1 MEKGNT
7 MGMRPELQTPY
18 WQIDGNAGKAPK
30 LLVLAK
36 RMSSAARPVLG
47 ILRRATPRWA
57 VAALVA
63 QLLSGSITMAS
74 LLLTTQLLQRLLS
87 PASIAE
93 RLQSSSPFL
102 ILLCIAFLV
111 RVACDATSEAA
122 KAHMAPKIRRTAEQD
137 LIDTSLGVDLAS
149 FDESEFY
156 DRLQRARDRGIQYFD
171 TATTQFVEVLSATFS
186 AGGAAVAIFLL
197 QPLLVPILMLAVLP
211 IGWVAIANA
220 RIQYAGMSKTITLTR
235 HARIVGEL
243 ATRRECAVEIRANQ
257 TQQYVSSEYAH
268 CAADL
273 EAHLVA
279 QGVIE
284 AKFTM
289 LGTLLSGIGMLVTL
303 VALGA
308 MFYWDWLDLAV
319 AGTAVIAVRSSE
331 AALAR
336 LTQAVRGLFEAGL
349 YIGDY
354 QEFLEQSSRRK
365 RTAEGTSLTCKP
377 GCITLEDVS
386 FRYPHVTRE
395 AVSGVTMSIEEGQV
409 VALVGENGSGKSTLV
424 KLIAGLYTPSGGK
437 ITWGNLDLRSI
448 SPDSLADRIAMVAQE
463 PVRWPC
469 SARDNVR
476 IGRHERQDPGGNYLY
491 RAAAESG
498 ALDIVSKLPS
508 QWDTVLS
515 RQFRGGHDLSG
526 GEWQRMAIAR
536 GIYRDASLVIWDE
549 PATSLDAKAESLIY
563 DSLRK
568 LAKGRT
574 LILITHRLSSIS
586 NADRIFF
593 LEKGY
598 LREQGRHAEL
608 MRLNGGY
615 AALYRLQS
623 ELSRT
628 EDAHA
633 GRQVGCA

>member
-1 MEKGNT
+1 

-18 WQIDGNAGKAPK
+18 WQIDGDSEKAPK

-36 RMSSAARPVLG
+36 RMWSAARPVLG
-47 ILRRATPRWA
+47 ILRRATSHWA
-57 VAALVA
+57 VAALIA
-63 QLLSGSITMAS
+63 QLVGGGITMAT
-74 LLLTTQLLQRLLS
+74 LLLTTQLLQRLLGAA
-87 PASIAE
+87 PIAE
-93 RLQSSSPFL
+93 RLHSSGPFL
-102 ILLCIAFLV
+102 LLLCVAFLMH
-111 RVACDATSEAA
+111 VACDATSEAA
-122 KAHMAPKIRRTAEQD
+122 KVHMSPKIRRTAEQD
-137 LIDTSLGVDLAS
+137 LIDASLGVDLAS
-149 FDESEFY
+149 FDESKFY
-156 DRLQRARDRGIQYFD
+156 DQLQRARDRGIQYFD

-186 AGGAAVAIFLL
+186 AGGAAVALFLL

-211 IGWVAIANA
+211 IGWAAVESA
-220 RIQYAGMSKTITLTR
+220 RVQYAGMSKTITLTR

-243 ATRRECAVEIRANQ
+243 ATRRESAVEIRANQ
-257 TQQYVSSEYAH
+257 TQQYVSSEYSH

-273 EAHLVA
+273 EKHMVA

-284 AKFTM
+284 AKFTT
-289 LGTLLSGIGMLVTL
+289 LGTLLSGVGMLVTL

-308 MFYWDWLDLAV
+308 MFYWGWLDLAV

-336 LTQAVRGLFEAGL
+336 LTQAARGLFEAGL

-354 QEFLEQSSRRK
+354 QEFLEQSSKRK
-365 RTAEGTSLTCKP
+365 RPAEGTSVACKP

-386 FRYPHVTRE
+386 FCYPHVTRE
-395 AVSGVTMSIEEGQV
+395 AVSGVSMSIEEGQI
-409 VALVGENGSGKSTLV
+409 VALVGENGSGKSTIA

-437 ITWGNLDLRSI
+437 ITWGGVDLRSI

-463 PVRWPC
+463 PVRWPR
-469 SARDNVR
+469 SASDNVR
-476 IGRHERQDPGGNYLY
+476 IGRYGRQDPDDRCLY

-498 ALDIVSKLPS
+498 AFDVIDKLPNR
-508 QWDTVLS
+508 WDTVLS
-515 RQFRGGHDLSG
+515 RQFRDGHDLSG

-536 GIYRDASLVIWDE
+536 GIYRDAPLVIWDE

-563 DSLRK
+563 ESLRK

-574 LILITHRLSSIS
+574 VILITHRLSSIS

-593 LEKGY
+593 LEKGC

-608 MRLNGGY
+608 MCLNGGY
-615 AALYRLQS
+615 AALYKLQS
-623 ELSRT
+623 KLSRM
-628 EDAHA
+628 EDALA
-633 GRQVGCA
+633 GKQVGCA